1 MNCNGLYEFEKC
13 TGGLS
18 LKRFLAADGSSA
30 ADIAIPGAHEG
41 LPVLEVGFEAF
52 AGARFLRS
60 AVIPES
66 IHRLGGGA
74 FRECTALESV
84 RIPGS
89 IRQISAAAFLGCSGL
104 KSAVLCEGVA
114 VIGSNA
120 FRRCTALESV
130 TLPKSIR
137 SIESCA
143 FLESP
148 KLPAEIVMMG
158 FTGLPDHTKPFKHYV
173 EYDWENALR
182 EDVFTLALKYNGFC
196 GIGDEKL
203 LEEIFSRGSSK
214 CLSIMEDMRYFT
226 AERLDALIESF
237 VQKQN
242 TGITAWLLEYKKRA
256 WGFDTENGY
265 EL

>member
-1 MNCNGLYEFEKC
+1 MICNRLYEFEKC
-13 TGGLS
+13 TDGLS
-18 LKRFLAADGSSA
+18 LKGFLAADDNGA
-30 ADIAIPGAHEG
+30 ADIAIPAVYEG

-52 AGARFLRS
+52 SGARFLRS
-60 AVIPES
+60 IAIPES
-66 IHRLGGGA
+66 IRRLGGGA
-74 FRECTALESV
+74 FRECTALEGV

-89 IRQISAAAFLGCSGL
+89 IRQIPAAAFLGCSGL
-104 KSAVLCEGVA
+104 KNAVLCEGVE

-120 FRRCTALESV
+120 FRRCAALENV

-158 FTGLPDHTKPFKHYV
+158 LAGSPDSTKPFKHYA

-182 EDVFTLALKYNGFC
+182 EDVFTLALKYGGFR
-196 GIGDEKL
+196 GIGDERL
-203 LEEIFSRGSSK
+203 LEEIFSRGTDRH
-214 CLSIMEDMRYFT
+214 LRIMEDMRYFSV
-226 AERLDALIESF
+226 ERLDALIERF

-242 TGITAWLLEYKKRA
+242 TEIAAWLLEYKKRA
-256 WGFDTENGY
+256 FGFDTENGY

>member
-1 MNCNGLYEFEKC
+1 MNCNSLYEFEKR

-18 LKRFLAADGSSA
+18 LKKFLAADDSSA
-30 ADIAIPGAHEG
+30 ADIVIPAVHEG
-41 LPVLEVGFEAF
+41 LPVLELGFEAF

-66 IHRLGGGA
+66 IRRLGGGA
-74 FRECTALESV
+74 FRECTALESM
-84 RIPGS
+84 RISGN
-89 IRQISAAAFLGCSGL
+89 IRQIPAAAFLGCSGL
-104 KSAVLCEGVA
+104 KSAVLCEGTA

-137 SIESCA
+137 SVESCA

-148 KLPAEIVMMG
+148 KLPAKIVMMG

-182 EDVFTLALKYNGFC
+182 EDVFTLALKYNSFC

-203 LEEIFSRGSSK
+203 LEEIFSRGSNK
-214 CLSIMEDMRYFT
+214 HLGIMEDMRYFT
-226 AERLDALIESF
+226 AERLDALIEGF
-237 VQKQN
+237 VKKQN
-242 TGITAWLLEYKKRA
+242 TEITAWLLEYKKRA
-256 WGFDTENGY
+256 FGFSARDRY
-265 EL
+265 VL